1 MKYRWVRDIYDME
14 WSLKIDRLASSFQL
28 GDEQPSGG
36 QVEGRADS
44 DQDLGSANRSSWLGV
59 IIPFSI
65 ASILGDT
72 MSPYGASYRVD
83 IP

>member
-1 MKYRWVRDIYDME
+1 MKYRWVRDIYDTE
-14 WSLKIDRLASSFQL
+14 WSLKIDMLASSFEL